1 MDLNEVVRWLVS
13 RGLSLLIGG
22 AVILLLY
29 RVAVSAVHRFVPS
42 VLRAQAAHLP
52 AGSTPG
58 AEVDKRIATIE
69 DLLIRLLRLTAVA
82 LLGALVLAVFDLW
95 SILAGIVL
103 IIVALLFATQDVVLD
118 YVMGFLILVEGP
130 YFKGDWVKVGA
141 PGGVEGEVEEIGLR
155 RTVLRDALGS
165 VHAVSNGLIRQSSN
179 VTRVFSV
186 ATVEMAVPQAADLE
200 RAVEIAAR
208 VAREMREDPEWKD
221 RFPSARPT
229 SGSSASASRASID
242 PAACP
247 DRHTRPVQRARA
259 ASPRTRRGP
268 VPGGRADRHLGDRH
282 RHRRRVAPDP
292 AARADGDA
300 RSGGERAATSPRR
313 CPRVRFDRHGALG
326 HAAAHQQ
333 RTRRLAD
340 RIAAAEGSRGVGR

>member
-1 MDLNEVVRWLVS
+1 MDLNEIVRWVVS

-29 RVAVSAVHRFVPS
+29 RVGVSAVHRFVPS

-186 ATVEMAVPQAADLE
+186 ATVEIQVPQAADLE
-200 RAVEIAAR
+200 RALEIAAR
-208 VAREMREDPEWKD
+208 VTREMREDPEWKD
-221 RFPSARPT
+221 RFLEDAQTDIWVIGIGIDGASLRIQQRVPT
-229 SGSSASASRASID
+229 GT
-242 PAACP
+242 
-247 DRHTRPVQRARA
+247 H
-259 ASPRTRRGP
+259 GP
-268 VPGGRADRHLGDRH
+268 VASELR
-282 RHRRRVAPDP
+282 
-292 AARADGDA
+292 
-300 RSGGERAATSPRR
+300 
-313 CPRVRFDRHGALG
+313 
-326 HAAAHQQ
+326 
-333 RTRRLAD
+333 RRLA
-340 RIAAAEGSRGVGR
+340 AALVSASIGTGRWDTPLPISSARNASQTE